1 MDTLVSLTDQERAG
15 LERPPQARRKIAMPV
30 LFDPSKQLSREEM
43 KLQMEQHEKTIK
55 RPELKVSWQLLALQA
70 FQTRHKRFCVI
81 VVELVVWYYEN
92 RYQSA

>member
-1 MDTLVSLTDQERAG
+1 MDTLVSLTDQERAD

-55 RPELKVSWQLLALQA
+55 RPQLKVSWQLLALQA
-70 FQTRHKRFCVI
+70 FQTPHK
-81 VVELVVWYYEN
+81 
-92 RYQSA
+92 STM